1 MSLTNNRLGALQSL
15 QLHLKRRVLTEEA
28 ANANLQ
34 VFGLTRVKIYVT
46 ILVPMKLFYD
56 NDSSFWND
64 VNFLLLLLSICTMYM
79 YLIHFIRCASS

>member
-1 MSLTNNRLGALQSL
+1 MSLPNNRLGVLQSL
-15 QLHLKRRVLTEEA
+15 QLHLKRCVLTDEA

-34 VFGLTRVKIYVT
+34 VFGLTRLKIYVT

-64 VNFLLLLLSICTMYM
+64 VNFLLLLLSTCTMYM